1 MGQCGLNGRSVG
13 GDTVFVRFYDRY
25 GFCMTISDSK
35 MGSLFPSSRIAPR
48 PFLIQLAPENK
59 QEVATGDAGFFVI
72 FLPRKHIR
80 DYKMSKNIDRFIK
93 NTPKS
98 TDEWQKL
105 SRSRDLH
112 FFETSSFRFKH
123 GPGERRSVMTTQA
136 EVTFPHERHLQ
147 LICLFM
153 LVSVKKIWNVSVCVC
168 VILVENEGHRC
179 GV

>member
-1 MGQCGLNGRSVG
+1 
-13 GDTVFVRFYDRY
+13 
-25 GFCMTISDSK
+25 
-35 MGSLFPSSRIAPR
+35 MGSFFPSSRIAPR
-48 PFLIQLAPENK
+48 PFLIQLAPQNK
-59 QEVATGDAGFFVI
+59 QEVATGDAGLFVI
-72 FLPRKHIR
+72 ILPRKHIR

-93 NTPKS
+93 YALKS
-98 TDEWQKL
+98 KDARQKL
-105 SRSRDLH
+105 NKSRDLH

-123 GPGERRSVMTTQA
+123 GPGVRRSRMTTQA

-153 LVSVKKIWNVSVCVC
+153 LVSVKKKKKWNVSMCVC